1 MAGIFWIRFWFQG
14 SLCIDCLSAM
24 TFRCLQIRASFVS
37 TLVLACQEKKFTYL
51 EEKRK
56 KMRALTYLVN

>member
-14 SLCIDCLSAM
+14 WLCIDCLSAM

-37 TLVLACQEKKFTYL
+37 TPVLACQEKKFTRK
-51 EEKRK
+51 EKGK
-56 KMRALTYLVN
+56 KTRALTYLVN